1 MAVMH
6 ASGRLQRGMSAGLI
20 KSGGPWAI
28 RPWRGRNDGRS
39 LRRTRILVF
48 LERGSRHRGVSVII
62 RWPVCISIAPS
73 LCLPSLLGQRGGW
86 EEPPPQALVCG

>member
-20 KSGGPWAI
+20 KS
-28 RPWRGRNDGRS
+28 GRNDGRS